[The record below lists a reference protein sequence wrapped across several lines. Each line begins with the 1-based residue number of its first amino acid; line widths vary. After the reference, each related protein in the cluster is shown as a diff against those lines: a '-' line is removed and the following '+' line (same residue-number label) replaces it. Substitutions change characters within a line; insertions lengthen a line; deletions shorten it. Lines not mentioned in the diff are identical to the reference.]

1 MSEISKHLG
10 ECIYRK
16 RKEAKLTQAEL
27 AERTGVTEQT
37 IRKIEH
43 GEGNPQLDVLYS
55 LITEL
60 GIDPAEIFYPATV
73 AEGSSLRQLNI
84 LLSGCTDEQ
93 IAALFPIIK
102 GALEVVNGKKKK
114 AVLQ

>member
-27 AERTGVTEQT
+27 AERTSVTEQT

-43 GEGNPQLDVLYS
+43 GEGNPQLDVLY
-55 LITEL
+55 
-60 GIDPAEIFYPATV
+60 
-73 AEGSSLRQLNI
+73 
-84 LLSGCTDEQ
+84 GC
-93 IAALFPIIK
+93 K
-102 GALEVVNGKKKK
+102 EVVNHIIFAYFFNRSCGNSYSFIRYGIISQMT
-114 AVLQ
+114 AFDCGACVQ